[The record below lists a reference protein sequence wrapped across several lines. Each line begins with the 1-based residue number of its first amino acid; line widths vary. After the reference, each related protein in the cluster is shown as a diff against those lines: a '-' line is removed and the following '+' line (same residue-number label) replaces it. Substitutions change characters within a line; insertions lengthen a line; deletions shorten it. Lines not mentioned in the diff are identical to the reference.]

1 MSATTHKPTSRL
13 IRYYRISRIAYH
25 TLSGVA
31 IAALIM
37 PMLSKNGRLAIIKWW
52 SKSLLQILNVRVRV
66 HGKTPPSYQTARNN
80 LLVAN
85 HISWLDIH
93 AINSILPVR
102 FIAKADIKAWPLF
115 GYLAKKSH
123 VLFIERGKRQHA
135 PRIVDATRHCLQAG
149 DNVCFFPEGT
159 TTDGTTI
166 LPFKSSVMESA
177 LQAKSTIWPIAI
189 RYPRMDGSINTEV
202 AYAGETTLLES
213 IRCVLQQA
221 RPVLEL
227 YFLNPIVLDSTA
239 LNPIVLDHIVGQ
251 PHAMQAKRRE
261 LTQLIQA
268 KITKQLKL

>member
-1 MSATTHKPTSRL
+1 M
-13 IRYYRISRIAYH
+13 SRIACH

-31 IAALIM
+31 IAGLIM
-37 PMLSKNGRLAIIKWW
+37 PMVGKNGRQAIIQWW
-52 SKSLLQILNVRVRV
+52 STALLQILNVQVQVQV
-66 HGKTPPSYQTARNN
+66 HGTPPPSYKTARNN

-93 AINSILPVR
+93 AINSLLPVR
-102 FIAKADIKAWPLF
+102 FIAKDDIKAWPLF
-115 GYLAKKSH
+115 GYLAKKSN

-159 TTDGTTI
+159 TTDGSTV

-213 IRCVLQQA
+213 IRCVIQQA
-221 RPVLEL
+221 QPVVEL
-227 YFLNPIVLDSTA
+227 HFLAPITA
-239 LNPIVLDHIVGQ
+239 HPQ
-251 PHAMQAKRRE
+251 AMQAKRRE
-261 LTQLIQA
+261 LTQHVQA
-268 KITKQLKL
+268 NITKQLKL